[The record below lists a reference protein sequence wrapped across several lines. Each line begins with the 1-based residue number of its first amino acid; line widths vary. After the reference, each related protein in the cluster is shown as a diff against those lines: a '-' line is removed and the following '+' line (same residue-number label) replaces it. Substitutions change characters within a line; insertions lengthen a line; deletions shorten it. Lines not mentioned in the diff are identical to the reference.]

1 MEERELRRAI
11 QDKKMNFI
19 SERDATSSYRKEQK
33 LMNLLAAG
41 RADEVDLREEF
52 HFLPE
57 NIYDDAV
64 MTYKGD
70 VKQTEYLLVAM
81 VRAVDES
88 ALPETD
94 RKELLLMLEGYSA
107 ALDTRDTLMIKALW
121 LGVKRALVSCRMCPK
136 EIAAMD
142 ELLRLYLVSK

>member
-1 MEERELRRAI
+1 
-11 QDKKMNFI
+11 
-19 SERDATSSYRKEQK
+19 
-33 LMNLLAAG
+33 
-41 RADEVDLREEF
+41 
-52 HFLPE
+52 
-57 NIYDDAV
+57 
-64 MTYKGD
+64 
-70 VKQTEYLLVAM
+70 M